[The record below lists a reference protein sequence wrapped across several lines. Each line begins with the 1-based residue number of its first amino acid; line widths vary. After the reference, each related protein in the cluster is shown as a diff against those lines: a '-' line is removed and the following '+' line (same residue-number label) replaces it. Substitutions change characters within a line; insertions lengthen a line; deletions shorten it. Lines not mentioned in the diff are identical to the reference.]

1 MQKKDSARR
10 VQKDQVY
17 LAFMP
22 SRSLSYAKIVQG
34 ERNKTC
40 LNFLTFSAALGNS
53 SKLDC
58 ARLHENCRTAAY
70 LMQR

>member
-1 MQKKDSARR
+1 
-10 VQKDQVY
+10 V
-17 LAFMP
+17 
-22 SRSLSYAKIVQG
+22 SRSAKSFFMMIKVVWIIRLEQG

-40 LNFLTFSAALGNS
+40 FNFLTFSAALDNS

-58 ARLHENCRTAAY
+58 ARLHENCRAAAY